1 MYGDKNNNGIIGG
14 EVMDIALILLMGLI
28 FCIKSSNAPDT
39 VDIVPEIITPIAI
52 ETKLNDTFYV
62 DEHAFEVIANGLNFH

>member
-1 MYGDKNNNGIIGG
+1 
-14 EVMDIALILLMGLI
+14 MDIAIILLMGLF

-39 VDIVPEIITPIAI
+39 PTTVMEASEPLTSISI
-52 ETKLNDTFYV
+52 ETKLNDSFYV